1 MALKKKIH
9 VTDLGVLQ
17 GPQVHDGPRPTDEPS
32 KQTPD
37 SFAKRH
43 LNDNALRRK
52 LPKRKGGPAISV
64 LTAWMGTVGN
74 IPMSMEG

>member
-1 MALKKKIH
+1 MAKKKID
-9 VTDLGVLQ
+9 VRQIYGCSARSTM
-17 GPQVHDGPRPTDEPS
+17 VHSQPMNRS
-32 KQTPD
+32 QRPD

-52 LPKRKGGPAISV
+52 LPKKKGGPAISV

>member
-1 MALKKKIH
+1 
-9 VTDLGVLQ
+9 
-17 GPQVHDGPRPTDEPS
+17 
-32 KQTPD
+32 
-37 SFAKRH
+37 